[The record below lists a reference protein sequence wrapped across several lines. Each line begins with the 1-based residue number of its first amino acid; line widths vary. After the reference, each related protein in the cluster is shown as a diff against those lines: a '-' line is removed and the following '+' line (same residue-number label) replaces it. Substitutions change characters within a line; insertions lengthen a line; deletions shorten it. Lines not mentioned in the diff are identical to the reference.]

1 MANDPTGIPDLS
13 GEINT
18 EVLTTTPWH
27 AKRFSGDKPTVTVN
41 KEKVINRQG
50 KQFVLYSGLLDAAHR
65 AGMQSMFTNLVQA
78 PTSLNGGI
86 AIVHATVEFPW
97 GSYTGIGDAD
107 DENVGRMIVPHKI
120 RMAETRAKARAL
132 RDALNVD
139 MVTVEEMTSLPPDKG
154 DDQEE
159 EEPRPA
165 APRSGNT
172 ATRRP
177 AAPVPPDRRDTP
189 APPAPPRGNGT
200 VTALDKFNR
209 LKETYLKLADAH
221 ALVRDDAL
229 IAPFT
234 ADATESDIDMAS
246 QRLLTRINTAVQRK
260 PNGGS
265 A

>member
-1 MANDPTGIPDLS
+1 MA
-13 GEINT
+13 T
-18 EVLTTTPWH
+18 EPEPLDMGGASTDVMTDWRT
-27 AKRFSGDKPTVTVN
+27 KKYSGDKPRVTVN

-50 KQFVLYSGLLDAAHR
+50 KDFVLYAGLLDAAHR

-107 DENVGRMIVPHKI
+107 DANVGRMIVPHKI

-139 MVTVEEMTSLPPDKG
+139 MVTVEEMTSLPSDKG
-154 DDQEE
+154 GDQGDQEE
-159 EEPRPA
+159 EEPAPA
-165 APRSGNT
+165 APRSGST
-172 ATRRP
+172 AGPRR

-189 APPAPPRGNGT
+189 PPATPPSRQANGT
-200 VTALDKFNR
+200 SPLDKFNR
-209 LKETYLKLADAH
+209 LKETYLRLANAH
-221 ALVRDDAL
+221 ALVRDDSL

-234 ADATESDIDMAS
+234 EDATPQDIEGAS
-246 QRLLTRINTAVQRK
+246 QRLLARINTAVQRK